1 MQSTHII
8 AIRHGETDWNALGR
22 YQGQTDIPLNEAGLV
37 QAKQAAAF
45 LRDKTI
51 HAIYTSNLSRASQT
65 ALEIAQLRNEELGI
79 IPELREQHYGVFQ
92 GLTGAQVKE
101 RWPDAHQKWHD
112 RVPEFGPEGGETR
125 NEFKERCIN
134 ALKQVAMQHPG
145 EVLAVVC
152 HGGVLD
158 CLYREAA
165 KLPMDVTRTW
175 SLENAAMNH
184 LRYDEN
190 GFSLVDW
197 GNISHLDQVGRDEM
211 KECFPGP

>member
-22 YQGQTDIPLNEAGLV
+22 YQGQTDIPLNEAGLA

>member
-8 AIRHGETDWNALGR
+8 AIRHGETDWNVLGR
-22 YQGQTDIPLNEAGLV
+22 YQGQTDIPLNESGLA
-37 QAKQAAAF
+37 QARQVASF

-65 ALEIAQLRNEELGI
+65 ALEIAQVRKGELRI

-101 RWPDAHQKWHD
+101 RWPDSYQKWHD

-125 NEFKERCIN
+125 NEFKERCIK
-134 ALKQVAMQHPG
+134 ALQQVAVQHPG

-165 KLPMDVTRTW
+165 KLPMDAARTW

-184 LRYDEN
+184 LRYDES

-197 GNISHLDQVGRDEM
+197 GNVSHLDQAGRDEM

>member
-1 MQSTHII
+1 MRSTHII

-22 YQGQTDIPLNEAGLV
+22 YQGQTDIPLNASGMA
-37 QAKQAAAF
+37 QAKQAASF

-65 ALEIAQLRNEELGI
+65 ASEIAHARNEELRI

-92 GLTGAQVKE
+92 GLTGAQVME
-101 RWPDAHQKWHD
+101 RWPDAYQKWHD

-125 NEFKERCIN
+125 NEFKERCIK
-134 ALKQVAMQHPG
+134 ALKQVAVQHPG
-145 EVLAVVC
+145 EILAVVC

-165 KLPMDVTRTW
+165 KLPMDIARTW
-175 SLENAAMNH
+175 PLENAAMNH

-197 GNISHLDQVGRDEM
+197 GNISHLEQAGRDEM

>member
-22 YQGQTDIPLNEAGLV
+22 YQGQTDIPLNEAGLA

-65 ALEIAQLRNEELGI
+65 ALEIAQLRNEELRI

-92 GLTGAQVKE
+92 GLTGSQVKE

-125 NEFKERCIN
+125 NEFKERC
-134 ALKQVAMQHPG
+134 KQIGRHADGIYPAHHLPHAHSS
-145 EVLAVVC
+145 LA
-152 HGGVLD
+152 
-158 CLYREAA
+158 
-165 KLPMDVTRTW
+165 
-175 SLENAAMNH
+175 
-184 LRYDEN
+184 
-190 GFSLVDW
+190 
-197 GNISHLDQVGRDEM
+197 
-211 KECFPGP
+211 